1 MVVFFKRKGLCG
13 KIVLDMEQ
21 LKEIINKNKGG
32 KGVYL
37 VSEKDLKGV
46 GESEV
51 RARVA
56 IVEYLTEWA
65 EEVFYEARKRDTI
78 SLAGRYIRTEVL
90 YKGDILAELMDEVV
104 LVDLHDFWK
113 SVDGNRGKRDDV
125 SLYGIFCMLF
135 SEVNEDMKSESLKLE
150 GNIGYAPQLRFDLSE
165 RRGSEVGN
173 NNKEEG
179 KKKGIFGISLGKNK
193 KSAKEIADDIDRDE
207 ELPVGIIGQIDEVY
221 EEGKDEEGNNLE
233 EDIVEIEDKIVTPDN
248 VNKLIIG
255 AVVVISILVITLAWM
270 ILI

>member
-1 MVVFFKRKGLCG
+1 MVVFFKSKGLCG

-51 RARVA
+51 RARLA

-65 EEVFYEARKRDTI
+65 EEVFYEARERDTI

-113 SVDGNRGKRDDV
+113 SVEGNRGKRDDV

-135 SEVNEDMKSESLKLE
+135 SEVNEDMKMESLKLE

-179 KKKGIFGISLGKNK
+179 KKKGILGILLGRNK

-207 ELPVGIIGQIDEVY
+207 ELPVAMIGQTDEVY
-221 EEGKDEEGNNLE
+221 EEGQDEE
-233 EDIVEIEDKIVTPDN
+233 EDIVEIDDKIVTPDN

>member
-1 MVVFFKRKGLCG
+1 MFFKRKGLCG
-13 KIVLDMEQ
+13 KIVLDMGQ

-37 VSEKDLKGV
+37 VSEKDLNGV
-46 GESEV
+46 GVSEV

-65 EEVFYEARKRDTI
+65 EEVFYEARERDTI

-90 YKGDILAELMDEVV
+90 YKGDILAKLMDEVV

-113 SVDGNRGKRDDV
+113 AVDGAKGKRDDV

-173 NNKEEG
+173 NNNNNKGKG
-179 KKKGIFGISLGKNK
+179 KKKGIFGISIGKNK
-193 KSAKEIADDIDRDE
+193 KSANEIADDIDRDG
-207 ELPVGIIGQIDEVY
+207 ELPVALIGQSDE
-221 EEGKDEEGNNLE
+221 EEQVEEGNNI

>member
-1 MVVFFKRKGLCG
+1 MLVFFKRKGLCG

-32 KGVYL
+32 KDVYL

-65 EEVFYEARKRDTI
+65 EEVFYEARERDTI

-150 GNIGYAPQLRFDLSE
+150 GNIGYAPRLRFDLSE

-173 NNKEEG
+173 NNNKGKG

-193 KSAKEIADDIDRDE
+193 KSANEIADDIDRDE

-221 EEGKDEEGNNLE
+221 EERQDEEE
-233 EDIVEIEDKIVTPDN
+233 IVEIEDKIVTPDN